1 MIPSHIIPLFF
12 AGASGGIATD
22 MGTCPGAIMGI

>member
-12 AGASGGIATD
+12 AGAGGGIATD
-22 MGTCPGAIMGI
+22 IGTCPGAT